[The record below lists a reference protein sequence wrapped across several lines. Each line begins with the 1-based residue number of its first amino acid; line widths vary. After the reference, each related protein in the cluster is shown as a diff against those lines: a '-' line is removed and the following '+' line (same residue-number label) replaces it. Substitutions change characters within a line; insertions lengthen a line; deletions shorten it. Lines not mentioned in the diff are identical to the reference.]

1 MKKVLFVVLVFAFNI
16 SFIYA
21 SSIND
26 LYNRLYELEEAKEL
40 YFGMSFDNI
49 YEVEKKI
56 DEIDLLIDSLYNKVN
71 EINNEIDNYQKE
83 ILEINEQVKYIMTF
97 YQVMDNDNGYLEYL
111 IDSENY
117 VDLVYRKT
125 AVKQIISY
133 YDQLVFLINNKMKKL
148 DDDLKKVDDEIL
160 KIQEE
165 REKYKRLELV
175 IKGSGNSYGS
185 FETSIDDDIN
195 SLLEEIN
202 LYKSLGCNNNESLSF
217 CLSIYNDSDLTYPLQ
232 RGCVSKDYMALEHK
246 GIDLACNKEGNNVY
260 SAGNGI
266 VSRIVRESTCGGNI
280 IFIYHNVKG
289 KEYTTIYAHLFSIN
303 VHVGQVVNKDTIIG
317 FVGGDSTAYING
329 GYDKCSNGAHLHY
342 GISYGHHAYDY
353 NIYLFNPRFL
363 NNYPNVL
370 SGYFNR

>member
-1 MKKVLFVVLVFAFNI
+1 MKKVLFIIIVFIFNI

-40 YFGMSFDNI
+40 YFGMSFDDV

-56 DEIDLLIDSLYNKVN
+56 YEIDLFIDSLYNKVN
-71 EINNEIDNYQKE
+71 EINNEIDEYQKE
-83 ILEINEQVKYIMTF
+83 IVEINEQVNNIMTF
-97 YQVMDNDNGYLEYL
+97 YQVIDNDNEYL
-111 IDSENY
+111 KYLINSSDY
-117 VDLVYRKT
+117 VDLVYRET
-125 AVKQIISY
+125 AIKQIISY
-133 YDQLVFLINNKMKKL
+133 YDRLISLINDKMKKL
-148 DDDLKKVDDEIL
+148 DNKLKEANDEIL
-160 KIQEE
+160 EIQKE

-175 IKGSGNSYGS
+175 IKGSGNSYGGL
-185 FETSIDDDIN
+185 ETSIDDDIN

-217 CLSIYNDSDLTYPLQ
+217 CLSIYNDNDLTYPLQ

-280 IFIYHNVKG
+280 VFIYHNVKG
-289 KEYTTIYAHLFSIN
+289 KEYTTIYAHLLRVN
-303 VHVGQVVNKDTIIG
+303 VYVGQVVDKDTIIG
-317 FVGGDSTAYING
+317 MVGGDSTAYING
-329 GYDKCSNGAHLHY
+329 GYDKCSSGAHLHY

-363 NNYPNVL
+363 NNYPSVL